1 MWADIGTGH
10 TLDAAILPQLEE
22 TVGSHRKMLILHT
35 LESVFCEETH
45 FGRSDEVLVR
55 TYLFKDGG
63 QVLVRVLVDSN
74 LLVHIKNGQVVIHHQ
89 EGTDIVHGDTLTL
102 TKLIPVLGNIHAEI
116 AIGYDGKHIRR
127 LE

>member
-74 LLVHIKNGQVVIHHQ
+74 LLVHIKIKFAEHGEIFKRHAREQILTGKFVQTVIY
-89 EGTDIVHGDTLTL
+89 LL
-102 TKLIPVLGNIHAEI
+102 NIF
-116 AIGYDGKHIRR
+116 
-127 LE
+127 